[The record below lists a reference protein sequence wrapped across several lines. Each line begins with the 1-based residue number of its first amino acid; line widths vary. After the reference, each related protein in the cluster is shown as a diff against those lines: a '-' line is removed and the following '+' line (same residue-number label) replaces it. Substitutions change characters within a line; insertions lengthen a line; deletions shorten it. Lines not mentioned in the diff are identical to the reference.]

1 MASRRPSPPPGPPA
15 PQPVDLDVP
24 VDLPPIEA
32 GQIEP
37 GELVED
43 VELSAGD
50 SDVVDLSGCR
60 ILSARLR
67 LTGAEEAVLR
77 AARLSEVDIAAPDVP
92 VLRAPYGQ
100 WRDVVV
106 TGGRLGT
113 AEAFDSEWTRVVFRG
128 VRLRYLNL
136 RSARV
141 SDLVLE
147 DCVIDEL
154 DLGGAELTRVA
165 LPGTRVGRLEADGVR
180 LEAVDLRGA
189 RLETV
194 VGARSLAGAVVGTA
208 QLMELDPCWRQPSV
222 SPFSTEQSSPG
233 GLVISATGGLH

>member
-1 MASRRPSPPPGPPA
+1 MDSVSVMVTRRPSPPPGPPA
-15 PQPVDLDVP
+15 PQPPDLDVA
-24 VDLPPIEA
+24 VDLSPLVSE
-32 GQIEP
+32 QIEP

-43 VELSAGD
+43 VEVEAGD
-50 SDVVDLSGCR
+50 CAVVDLSGCR
-60 ILSARLR
+60 ILGARLR

-77 AARLSEVDIAAPDVP
+77 AARLSEVEIAAPDVP

-113 AEAFDSEWTRVVFRG
+113 AEAFDAEWTRVALRG

-136 RSARV
+136 RSARI
-141 SDLVLE
+141 SDLLLE

-154 DLGGAELTRVA
+154 DLAGAELTRVA

-180 LEAVDLRGA
+180 LEAVDLRGVSLA
-189 RLETV
+189 TV
-194 VGARSLAGAVVGTA
+194 VGARSLAGAVVDTA
-208 QLMELDPCWRQPSV
+208 QLMELAPVLAAALGMTVLD
-222 SPFSTEQSSPG
+222 
-233 GLVISATGGLH
+233 